1 MASVSS
7 SRAAEVKNLIPGKT
21 GNWEVVIGMEVHA
34 QIKSESKLFS
44 GASAKFGAGPNESV
58 SFVDAAMPGMLP
70 VLNEKCVE
78 QAIKTGLGLKAKI
91 NLISAFDRKNYFY
104 PDLPQG
110 YQISQFY
117 HPIVGEG
124 SIIVTVGPDKN
135 GDFEDVEIGI
145 ERLHLEQDAGKSLHD
160 QNPTMSYVD
169 LNRCGVGLME
179 IVSKP
184 DLRSA
189 EEAKAYLT
197 KLRAI
202 MRYLDSCDG
211 NMEEGSMRADVN
223 VSVRKVGEAL
233 GERCEIKNVN
243 SIRFVGQAI
252 NAEAKRQIALLESGQ
267 KIVQETRLFD
277 PVKGETRTM
286 RTKEDAQ
293 DYRYFPEPDLPP
305 LSLSQSYIDEIA
317 ANLPELPDDIRKRL
331 ITKMGLT
338 PYDASILVSEKTI
351 YNYFEIAAKDSD
363 AKLIANWVINDL
375 LGALNKAS
383 LNIEY
388 SPIAPKQLRDLVNLI
403 NNNIISGKIAKDV
416 FEIMWDEG
424 GCPVKIVEERGLKQI
439 TDTGF
444 IAEIIDKIIA
454 SNTEKVDQLATKP
467 ALLGWFVGQTI
478 KETQGKANPK
488 LVTEMLKEKLKLV

>member
-1 MASVSS
+1 MTTMSNSRVVS
-7 SRAAEVKNLIPGKT
+7 EKNLISGAT
-21 GNWEVVIGMEVHA
+21 GDWEVVIGLEVHA

-44 GASAKFGAGPNESV
+44 GASTKFGAEPNNSV

-78 QAIKTGLGLKAKI
+78 QAVKTGLGLRAKV
-91 NLISAFDRKNYFY
+91 NLTSAFDRKNYFY

-117 HPIVGEG
+117 HPIIGEG

-135 GDFEDVEIGI
+135 GAFEDVEIGI

-197 KLRAI
+197 KLRTI
-202 MRYLDSCDG
+202 MRYLDTCDG
-211 NMEEGSMRADVN
+211 NMDEGSMRADVN
-223 VSVRKVGEAL
+223 VSVRKVGAPL

-252 NAEAKRQIALLESGQ
+252 NFEARRQIDLLESGL
-267 KIVQETRLFD
+267 KVEQETRLFD
-277 PVKGETRTM
+277 ATKGETRTM
-286 RTKEDAQ
+286 RSKEDAQ
-293 DYRYFPEPDLPP
+293 DYRYFPEPDLPC
-305 LSLSQSYIDEIA
+305 LCLTQDYIDNIA
-317 ANLPELPDDIRKRL
+317 ANLPELPDDIRQRL
-331 ITKMGLT
+331 INVMGLT
-338 PYDASILVSEKTI
+338 AYDASILVSEKSI
-351 YNYFEIAAKDSD
+351 YSYFNIASKEHEP
-363 AKLIANWVINDL
+363 KLTANWIINDL
-375 LGALNKAS
+375 LGALNKTALS
-383 LNIEY
+383 IED
-388 SPIAPKQLRDLVNLI
+388 SPIKPKQLGALI
-403 NNNIISGKIAKDV
+403 KLISEEVISGKIAKDV
-416 FEIMWDEG
+416 FEIMWNEG
-424 GCPVKIVEERGLKQI
+424 GDPDVIVEQKGLKQI

-444 IAEIIDKIIA
+444 IEKIIDIIIA
-454 SNTEKVDQLATKP
+454 NNADKVEQVIAKP
-467 ALLGWFVGQTI
+467 AMLGWFVGQVI
-478 KETQGKANPK
+478 KETKGKANPQ
-488 LVTEMLKEKLKLV
+488 LVADMLKNKLNIL